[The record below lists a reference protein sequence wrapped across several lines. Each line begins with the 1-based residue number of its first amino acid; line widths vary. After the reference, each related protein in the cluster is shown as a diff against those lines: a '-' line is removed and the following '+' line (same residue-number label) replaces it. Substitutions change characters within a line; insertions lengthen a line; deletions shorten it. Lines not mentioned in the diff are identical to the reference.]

1 MAWIV
6 WLIIAVALA
15 VIELVTINLV
25 CVWFVV
31 SAVAAIFVSLA
42 TDSIVIQLAV
52 FVIAGVVL
60 MLLTRPMLMRKLSKS
75 NEKTNLDR
83 VVGMQG
89 IVTENIE
96 PLKVGEVKVDGKLWS
111 AVSDILIEKDEVV
124 EIVSIDGVKLNV
136 KKGRIKS
143 HK

>member
-15 VIELVTINLV
+15 IIELVTINLV

-42 TDSIVIQLAV
+42 TDSIVIQLAI

-60 MLLTRPMLMRKLSKS
+60 MLLTRPMLMKRLGKS

-89 IVTENIE
+89 IVTESIE

-136 KKGRIKS
+136 KKAE
-143 HK
+143 

>member
-42 TDSIVIQLAV
+42 TNSIVIQLAV

-60 MLLTRPMLMRKLSKS
+60 MLLTRPMLMKKLGKS

-136 KKGRIKS
+136 KKAE
-143 HK
+143 

>member
-1 MAWIV
+1 MKR
-6 WLIIAVALA
+6 L
-15 VIELVTINLV
+15 
-25 CVWFVV
+25 
-31 SAVAAIFVSLA
+31 
-42 TDSIVIQLAV
+42 
-52 FVIAGVVL
+52 G
-60 MLLTRPMLMRKLSKS
+60 KS

-136 KKGRIKS
+136 KKAE
-143 HK
+143 

>member
-15 VIELVTINLV
+15 IIELVTINLV

-60 MLLTRPMLMRKLSKS
+60 MLLTRPMLMKRLGKS

-89 IVTENIE
+89 IVTESIE

-136 KKGRIKS
+136 KKAE
-143 HK
+143 

>member
-60 MLLTRPMLMRKLSKS
+60 MLLTRPMLMKRLGKS

-136 KKGRIKS
+136 KKAE
-143 HK
+143 

>member
-60 MLLTRPMLMRKLSKS
+60 MLLTRPMLMKRLGKS

-136 KKGRIKS
+136 KKTE
-143 HK
+143 

>member
-52 FVIAGVVL
+52 VVIAGVVL
-60 MLLTRPMLMRKLSKS
+60 MLLTRPMLMKRLGKS

-136 KKGRIKS
+136 KKAE
-143 HK
+143 

>member
-60 MLLTRPMLMRKLSKS
+60 M
-75 NEKTNLDR
+75 
-83 VVGMQG
+83 
-89 IVTENIE
+89 
-96 PLKVGEVKVDGKLWS
+96 
-111 AVSDILIEKDEVV
+111 
-124 EIVSIDGVKLNV
+124 
-136 KKGRIKS
+136 
-143 HK
+143 

>member
-60 MLLTRPMLMRKLSKS
+60 MLLTRPMLMKRLGKS

-136 KKGRIKS
+136 KKAVNKES
-143 HK
+143 

>member
-1 MAWIV
+1 MAWVV
-6 WLIIAVALA
+6 WPVIAVALA

-60 MLLTRPMLMRKLSKS
+60 MLLTRPMLMKRLGKS

-136 KKGRIKS
+136 KKTE
-143 HK
+143 

>member
-60 MLLTRPMLMRKLSKS
+60 MLLTRPMLMKRLGKS

-89 IVTENIE
+89 IVTESIE

-136 KKGRIKS
+136 KKAE
-143 HK
+143 

>member
-52 FVIAGVVL
+52 FVIVGVVL
-60 MLLTRPMLMRKLSKS
+60 MLLTRPMLMKRLGKS

-136 KKGRIKS
+136 KKAE
-143 HK
+143 

>member
-25 CVWFVV
+25 CVWFDV

-60 MLLTRPMLMRKLSKS
+60 MLLTRPMLMKRLGKS

-136 KKGRIKS
+136 KKAE
-143 HK
+143 